1 MAISAYVGIPG
12 SGKSYEVVS
21 NVIIPAF
28 MTGRRIVTN
37 IYGISDEKI
46 REYCIKQKKSDASAL
61 GQVIF
66 VENEQV
72 KDALFFPYLKDS
84 VISEDSFCK
93 AGDLICIDETWRIW
107 ENDKIPEQ
115 HRSFIAEHRHF
126 AGEKGVTCDLVVLNQ
141 SVTNLPRF
149 IKDRVETTYCM
160 SKLVALGLR
169 SRYRVDIFSGIKL
182 FNKYKTA
189 SYQCKYNKAIFPLY
203 DSHVGGQGKELV
215 VDKRQNVFRQGKL
228 WFIIIGLLFLVV
240 SSLYFLNLFFNGTSS
255 GSPAQSE
262 IPPDLPVQ
270 SVAVQPAPKPVISSR
285 WRIAGKIEKGGE
297 AWVILVNTQGQSRIE
312 PLSQF
317 NFSGVM
323 MTGDIDGERV
333 TTYSGAAK

>member
-84 VISEDSFCK
+84 VISADSFCK

-115 HRSFIAEHRHF
+115 HRS
-126 AGEKGVTCDLVVLNQ
+126 L
-141 SVTNLPRF
+141 LP
-149 IKDRVETTYCM
+149 
-160 SKLVALGLR
+160 
-169 SRYRVDIFSGIKL
+169 
-182 FNKYKTA
+182 NTA
-189 SYQCKYNKAIFPLY
+189 I
-203 DSHVGGQGKELV
+203 
-215 VDKRQNVFRQGKL
+215 
-228 WFIIIGLLFLVV
+228 
-240 SSLYFLNLFFNGTSS
+240 
-255 GSPAQSE
+255 
-262 IPPDLPVQ
+262 LPV
-270 SVAVQPAPKPVISSR
+270 K
-285 WRIAGKIEKGGE
+285 
-297 AWVILVNTQGQSRIE
+297 
-312 PLSQF
+312 
-317 NFSGVM
+317 
-323 MTGDIDGERV
+323 RV
-333 TTYSGAAK
+333 